1 MGVGD
6 RQIWITEFGW
16 VTKNSTPG
24 YEFGNQVSLDQQAD
38 YIIGA
43 IDRTYTTYRDN
54 ENRPWVGIMFLWNM
68 NFAVLRGTEGQPDH
82 EQAAFSILNPDWT
95 PRPAFTALQ
104 GYLPKLKQR
113 EGR

>member
-1 MGVGD
+1 
-6 RQIWITEFGW
+6 
-16 VTKNSTPG
+16 
-24 YEFGNQVSLDQQAD
+24 
-38 YIIGA
+38 
-43 IDRTYTTYRDN
+43 
-54 ENRPWVGIMFLWNM
+54 MFLWNM
-68 NFAVLRGTEGQPDH
+68 NFAVLRGAEGQPDH